1 MDAEELAQTG
11 DIDVASF
18 ERLSVAL
25 GDTVDESPAD
35 ILNVLK
41 FDPVPGINDRQMW
54 RWRQSHS
61 EAIVEFLTPAFGEE
75 SVKPLPALGVS
86 AQGLNYLNFLLAEPI

>member
-1 MDAEELAQTG
+1 M
-11 DIDVASF
+11 
-18 ERLSVAL
+18 
-25 GDTVDESPAD
+25 
-35 ILNVLK
+35 LK